1 MITLRQAAM
10 HDLEVHWA
18 VQLSDVIAYLAD
30 YRNRLSDDRMDQWM
44 KEHPAHANDDGSP
57 E

>member
-30 YRNRLSDDRMDQWM
+30 YRNRLSDERMDTWM
-44 KEHPAHANDDGSP
+44 EEHPVRSDEP
-57 E
+57 

>member
-30 YRNRLSDDRMDQWM
+30 YRNRLSDDRMDLWM